1 MIDERLHIEEL
12 LRRFMQG
19 ETTLDEERELGDWLR
34 THAVDD
40 TLRPYQ
46 QMFAA
51 FDAGMPWVQPAPP
64 RRRIAWWHWAAAAAV
79 AALLAIGLMLQHPRP
94 TPTEPQP
101 PVTAQ
106 TQPDTAVEKAAV
118 DVDRLADI
126 RQAKPKAIAK
136 PKAKAQTTKKPEPA
150 KLTKQDSVEVTRT
163 AGDLELAESEYMA
176 EQLELEQELLKL
188 RRQRIAQ
195 QSGWHY
201 TSLPCQ

>member
-1 MIDERLHIEEL
+1 MIDERLHIEDL
-12 LRRFMQG
+12 LKRFMQG

-34 THAVDD
+34 THEVDD

-64 RRRIAWWHWAAAAAV
+64 RRRIVWWHWAAAAAV

-94 TPTEPQP
+94 TPAEPQP

-126 RQAKPKAIAK
+126 RQAKPEAVAK
-136 PKAKAQTTKKPEPA
+136 PKAKVRTTKKPEPA
-150 KLTKQDSVEVTRT
+150 KLTQQDSVEVTRT

>member
-1 MIDERLHIEEL
+1 
-12 LRRFMQG
+12 MQG

-34 THAVDD
+34 THEVDD
-40 TLRPYQ
+40 TLQPYQ

-51 FDAGMPWVQPAPP
+51 FDAGMPWAQPAPP
-64 RRRIAWWHWAAAAAV
+64 RRRLAWWHWAAAAAV
-79 AALLAIGLMLQHPRP
+79 VALLAWSVMRMSTGH
-94 TPTEPQP
+94 TPAAPERP

-106 TQPDTAVEKAAV
+106 TQPDTAVEKTADKV
-118 DVDRLADI
+118 ERLADI
-126 RQAKPKAIAK
+126 RQANPTAIAK
-136 PKAKAQTTKKPEPA
+136 PKARVQATKKPKPA

-176 EQLELEQELLKL
+176 EQLELEQELLEL

>member
-1 MIDERLHIEEL
+1 
-12 LRRFMQG
+12 MQG

-34 THAVDD
+34 THEVDD
-40 TLRPYQ
+40 ALRPYQ

-51 FDAGMPWVQPAPP
+51 FDAGMPWVQPAPT
-64 RRRIAWWHWAAAAAV
+64 RRRIAWWRWAAAAAV

-118 DVDRLADI
+118 DVERLADI

-136 PKAKAQTTKKPEPA
+136 PKAKA
-150 KLTKQDSVEVTRT
+150 
-163 AGDLELAESEYMA
+163 
-176 EQLELEQELLKL
+176 
-188 RRQRIAQ
+188 
-195 QSGWHY
+195 
-201 TSLPCQ
+201 